1 VIRNSVV
8 AKLWLTIIGLVV
20 IVLTLLSVFLEQL
33 FDSYFYKSHA
43 DELVQKADYIHQLI
57 LNEPDRDLAMRIAN
71 LLASESNSH
80 IVITGSSDADTKEIL
95 KNMPKEEQDQLK
107 NGQPVV
113 ERELNVNR
121 TKLHTDTENIW
132 VVYPLGT
139 GQSFQGL
146 LIMNQPVTVT
156 QEAIVKIRDL
166 ILFAAGLGVVLT
178 TGLAFVVSKNLS
190 RPLIQMNRVAERMAE
205 GDFHGKVNVV
215 TQDEVGQLGMTLNAL
230 AYKLEETI
238 NHLSKEK
245 EQLAGILTSI
255 TSGVVSADLNGHVI
269 LANPPARRWLRSLWI
284 QGSGRAD
291 EQRLPQELWELE
303 QKVLKERQVHEV
315 EQVWKGRSIA
325 ITMTPLYEPGEEIVR
340 GVVAV
345 FRDIT
350 EEKTLDRL
358 RKDFVANVSHELRT
372 PLAMMQ
378 GYSEALID
386 DFGDDPEQRRELA
399 QIILDET
406 HRMRRLVNDLL
417 DLAQLESG
425 QFQMN
430 TSLVDM
436 RSILKRVGRKF
447 AALAQEN
454 GVDLRV
460 HIEEDGRY
468 DVCADADRLEQV
480 FINLV
485 DNALRYT
492 PSGGTVSLEMMR
504 EGDLIRTTVRDTGT
518 GIPAEDL
525 PFIFERFYKADKART
540 RSKGGT
546 GLGLSIARNIV
557 LRHQGDIVVKS
568 EVGSGTSFIVLLP
581 AVKDLQGKE
590 TPA

>member
-1 VIRNSVV
+1 MIRNSVV

-33 FDSYFYKSHA
+33 FDSYFYKTHA
-43 DELVQKADYIHQLI
+43 DELVKKADYIHQLI
-57 LNEPDRDLAMRIAN
+57 LNEPDRDLAMRVAN
-71 LLASESNSH
+71 LLAAESNSH
-80 IVITGSSDADTKEIL
+80 ILITGPLDVETKDVL
-95 KNMPKEEQDQLK
+95 KNLPKEEQDQLK
-107 NGQPVV
+107 NGNPVV
-113 ERELNVNR
+113 ERDLNVR
-121 TKLHTDTENIW
+121 TKLRTDTENIW
-132 VVYPLGT
+132 VIFPLT
-139 GQSFQGL
+139 VNDTFHGL
-146 LIMNQPVTVT
+146 LLMNQPITVT
-156 QEAIVKIRDL
+156 QDAIVKIRDL
-166 ILFAAGLGVVLT
+166 ILFAAGLGIVLA

-230 AYKLEETI
+230 AYKLEDTI

-269 LANPPARRWLRSLWI
+269 LANPPAKRWLRSLWI
-284 QGSGRAD
+284 QGTGRAD

-303 QKVLKERQVHEV
+303 QLVLQKRQVHEV

-436 RSILKRVGRKF
+436 RSVLKKVGRKF
-447 AALAQEN
+447 VALAHDN
-454 GVDLRV
+454 GVELRV
-460 HIEEDGRY
+460 SIAEDGSY
-468 DVCADADRLEQV
+468 QVCADADRLEQV

-492 PSGGTVSLEMMR
+492 PRGGTVTLEMMQ
-504 EGDLIRTTVRDTGT
+504 EGNFIRTTVRDTGT
-518 GIPAEDL
+518 GIPPEDL

-568 EVGSGTSFIVLLP
+568 EIGVGTSFIVLLP
-581 AVKDLQGKE
+581 IAKDTGE
-590 TPA
+590 NGDT

>member
-33 FDSYFYKSHA
+33 FDSYFYKTHA
-43 DELVQKADYIHQLI
+43 DELVKKADYIHQLI
-57 LNEPDRDLAMRIAN
+57 LNEPDRDLAMRVAN
-71 LLASESNSH
+71 LLAAESNSH
-80 IVITGSSDADTKEIL
+80 ILITGPLDVETKDVL
-95 KNMPKEEQDQLK
+95 KNLPKEEQDQLK
-107 NGQPVV
+107 NGNPVV
-113 ERELNVNR
+113 ERDLNVR
-121 TKLHTDTENIW
+121 TKLRTDTENIW
-132 VVYPLGT
+132 VIFPLT
-139 GQSFQGL
+139 VNDTFHGL
-146 LIMNQPVTVT
+146 LLMNQPITVT
-156 QEAIVKIRDL
+156 QDAIVKIRDL
-166 ILFAAGLGVVLT
+166 ILFAAGLGIVLA

-230 AYKLEETI
+230 AYKLEDTI

-269 LANPPARRWLRSLWI
+269 LANPPAKRWLRSLWI
-284 QGSGRAD
+284 QGTGRAD

-303 QKVLKERQVHEV
+303 QLVLQKRQVHEV

-436 RSILKRVGRKF
+436 RSVLKKVGRKF
-447 AALAQEN
+447 VALAHDN
-454 GVDLRV
+454 GVELRV
-460 HIEEDGRY
+460 SIAEDVPY
-468 DVCADADRLEQV
+468 QVCADADRLEQV

-492 PSGGTVSLEMMR
+492 PRGGTVTLEMMQ
-504 EGDLIRTTVRDTGT
+504 EGNFIRTTVRDTGT
-518 GIPAEDL
+518 GIPPEDL

-568 EVGSGTSFIVLLP
+568 EIGVGTSFIVLLP
-581 AVKDLQGKE
+581 IAKD
-590 TPA
+590 T